1 MGKIEQNKEKKRLA
15 ILKAAKDIFLAEGY
29 AQTSMDR
36 VASEAKMTKQT
47 LYRYFSSKDVLFEA
61 TLRQMGSQTD
71 DKLLVHLQQA
81 DTRQAL
87 VGFAKDF
94 VAFHLSNEHIA
105 TFKLLIAEG
114 SKSPELVSRFM
125 EVGPDD
131 TDRALMQFFNDRFNT
146 AEPKTKINLW
156 LGMVMSLRD
165 GVLMGMPT
173 PTEQEIEVHVKASTD
188 LLLAALDPIHH
199 C

>member
-1 MGKIEQNKEKKRLA
+1 MSKIEQNKEKKRLA
-15 ILKAAKDIFLAEGY
+15 ILKAAKEIFLVEGY
-29 AQTSMDR
+29 VQTSMDR

-71 DKLLVHLQQA
+71 DKLVVHLQHA

-87 VGFAKDF
+87 LGFAKDF
-94 VAFHLSNEHIA
+94 VLFHLSSEHIA

-125 EVGPDD
+125 DVGPDD
-131 TDRALMQFFNDRFNT
+131 TDRVLAQFFNERFDIE
-146 AEPKTKINLW
+146 EPQTKIKLW
-156 LGMVMSLRD
+156 LGMVMSVRE
-165 GVLMGMPT
+165 GVLMGMPA
-173 PTEQEIEVHVKASTD
+173 PTEQEIAAHVEASTD
-188 LLLAALDPIHH
+188 LLLAALA
-199 C
+199 